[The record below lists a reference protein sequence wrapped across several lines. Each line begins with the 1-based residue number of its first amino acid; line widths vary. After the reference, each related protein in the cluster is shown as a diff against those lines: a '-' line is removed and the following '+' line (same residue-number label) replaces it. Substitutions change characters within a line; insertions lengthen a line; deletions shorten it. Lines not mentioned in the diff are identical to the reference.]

1 MLQLWKLVLLCGL
14 LTGTSAS
21 LLGDLSNDLNNV
33 VDKLKPAVEK
43 GLETIDNTV
52 ESILQKLKADV
63 AVLQDSKVW
72 QLAKQKLQEAEKLV
86 NDALSKVLSLKNGTL
101 SLNILNSRIL
111 NIRIELTPDG
121 EGINIRVPVTANVT
135 LALPLIGKKVNLK
148 VSLDLLT
155 SLRLETDAQTGIPKV
170 VVGECLSDSDS
181 ISITLLDGHSQL
193 INKVLNSMTSI
204 LEKTVSHLIEK
215 DVCPLIHLLVST
227 VDEHILHDIIDEQT
241 EAQRSGLTCLRS
253 HGCQTDPLES
263 SSHWGLVSIGE

>member
-227 VDEHILHDIIDEQT
+227 VDEHILHDIIDKLPKDSKPQ
-241 EAQRSGLTCLRS
+241 AAA
-253 HGCQTDPLES
+253 
-263 SSHWGLVSIGE
+263 